1 MSFPVMRTMMRS
13 KDCEN
18 KIKLQMLLTEKVDA
32 LDRRVFTNNAGHRFG
47 AQVANVATCI
57 AIAKQQSST
66 CFLNMKVQLT
76 GQVDVP
82 Q

>member
-1 MSFPVMRTMMRS
+1 
-13 KDCEN
+13 
-18 KIKLQMLLTEKVDA
+18 MLLTEKVDA
-32 LDRRVFTNNAGHRFG
+32 LDRRVCTNSAGHRFG

-57 AIAKQQSST
+57 AIAKQSST